1 MQQTQENLLLTI
13 VIATLFFL
21 LIGIF
26 YLLLV
31 FMFYQKQRKNKL
43 EKDEMKHQFEQTMLE
58 TQLEIQ
64 ENTFNYISGEIHDNI
79 GQILSLTRINVKI
92 LSEANPSERLSK
104 IDTLLG
110 KAISDLRQLS
120 HNLNSTNLLEFGI
133 IEALNLL
140 LQQIEKTGKFKTELL
155 TDYSILDFVNKD
167 NSLIL
172 YRMVQELLNNILK
185 HANATEIGVKIKM
198 IDPQNCLVLI
208 SDNGDGFDI
217 SEVLNQKKG
226 IGLNHIL
233 SRAKMINATVTIKTN
248 EPIGTNIFI
257 QIKKSNPQT

>member
-1 MQQTQENLLLTI
+1 MQQKQEELLLAI

-43 EKDEMKHQFEQTMLE
+43 EKDEMKNQFQQTILQA
-58 TQLEIQ
+58 QLEIQ
-64 ENTFNYISGEIHDNI
+64 ENTLNYISGEIHDNI
-79 GQILSLTRINVKI
+79 GQILSFTRINLNLLAERV
-92 LSEANPSERLSK
+92 PSEEISN

-110 KAISDLRQLS
+110 KAIGDLRHLS
-120 HNLNSTNLLEFGI
+120 HNLNSLNLLEFGI
-133 IEALNLL
+133 IETLNQLL
-140 LQQIEKTGKFKTELL
+140 EQIEKTGQFKTELVA
-155 TDYSILDFVNKD
+155 DHSILDFVAKD

-185 HANATEIGVKIKM
+185 HANATQISITIKM
-198 IDPQNCLVLI
+198 IDPQKCLILI

-217 SEVLNQKKG
+217 AEVLSQNKG
-226 IGLNHIL
+226 IGLRNIF
-233 SRAKMINATVTIKTN
+233 SRAKMINATVTIETK
-248 EPIGTNIFI
+248 EPTGTNIFI
-257 QIKKSNPQT
+257 EIKK